1 MKTGYLVYGNDGM
14 NTNLKGIFMNED
26 DAKKAARGFGFWGSD
41 GKVKPVQIYE
51 TYDDYE
57 DNK

>member
-14 NTNLKGIFMNED
+14 STNLKGIFMNED

-41 GKVKPVQIYE
+41 GKVKRVQIYE